1 MGSSPQRR
9 TRPTRRARRALCA
22 AAALALMMTGTLA
35 ACSSATTDAASSGLV
50 LDSTSSSLF
59 DGIQLGK
66 PYTKPDLT
74 LTDSDGATFNLLK
87 GTTGKLTL
95 VYFGY
100 THCPDVCPTTM
111 ATLASAV
118 RALPA
123 AQAARVQVVF
133 VSTDPTRDTP
143 AVLKAWLGQYNP
155 SFIGLTGSFAT
166 IQKAATSLGIDI
178 EAPVKQAD
186 GGYTVTHGAE
196 VIAFDAK
203 DRGYIVYT
211 AGTTVDQ
218 FTHDIPLIL
227 AGRDA

>member
-1 MGSSPQRR
+1 MRSIAFRSARFI
-9 TRPTRRARRALCA
+9 RRALCA
-22 AAALALMMTGTLA
+22 SAALALAGALA
-35 ACSSATTDAASSGLV
+35 ACSSPSSAGSGSNGLIV
-50 LDSTSSSLF
+50 DSTSTSLL
-59 DGIQLGK
+59 DGVQLGT
-66 PYTKPDLT
+66 PYAKPDLT
-74 LTDSDGATFNLLK
+74 LTDADGNSFNLIK
-87 GTTGKLTL
+87 GTAGKLTL

-123 AQAARVQVVF
+123 AQAAKVQVVF

-143 AVLKAWLGQYNP
+143 AVLKAWLDQFNP
-155 SFIGLTGSFAT
+155 SFVGLTGSFAT
-166 IQKAATSLGIDI
+166 IQKAASALGIDI

-196 VIAFDAK
+196 VLAFDTADK
-203 DRGYIVYT
+203 AYVVYA
-211 AGTTVDQ
+211 AGTTVGQ

-227 AGRDA
+227 AGKDV

>member
-1 MGSSPQRR
+1 MKSSPHRR
-9 TRPTRRARRALCA
+9 IRLARRALGA
-22 AAALALMMTGTLA
+22 TAALALMTGTPA
-35 ACSSATTDAASSGLV
+35 ACSSSSTTSAASSGLV
-50 LDSTSSSLF
+50 IDSTSSSLF

-74 LTDSDGATFNLLK
+74 LTDSDGAPFNLLK
-87 GTTGKLTL
+87 GTAGRLTL

-123 AQAARVQVVF
+123 AQAREVQVVF

-143 AVLKAWLGQYNP
+143 AVLHAWLGQYNP

-186 GGYTVTHGAE
+186 GSYTVTHGAE
-196 VIAFDAK
+196 VIAFDTK
-203 DRGYIVYT
+203 DNGYVVYT